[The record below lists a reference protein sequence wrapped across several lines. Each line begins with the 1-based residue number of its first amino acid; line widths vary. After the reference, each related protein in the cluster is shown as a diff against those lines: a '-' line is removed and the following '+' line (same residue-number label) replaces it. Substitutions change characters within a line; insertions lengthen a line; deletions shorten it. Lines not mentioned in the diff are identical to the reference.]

1 MRGMPDARLARLAR
15 MLCVALLA
23 GASLSAT
30 AESSSNS
37 RFFSGW
43 FAQGAER
50 PNGRGD
56 NRGGAHSGP
65 SRPQPQPQEV
75 RPQGDLRGDIYNHI
89 REQRQP
95 PPSPPP
101 SDSRQ
106 RGRGDRGR

>member
-1 MRGMPDARLARLAR
+1 MRTTRYARLVR
-15 MLCVALLA
+15 MLCFVMLA
-23 GASLSAT
+23 GASLGA
-30 AESSSNS
+30 AAQSSSGN
-37 RFFSGW
+37 RFFQGW

-56 NRGGAHSGP
+56 NQGGARSGP
-65 SRPQPQPQEV
+65 SRPQPQEV

-95 PPSPPP
+95 PPPPP

>member
-1 MRGMPDARLARLAR
+1 MRHTRLVRK
-15 MLCVALLA
+15 LCFVMLA
-23 GASLSAT
+23 GASLVVSLDA
-30 AESSSNS
+30 AAQPSSDG
-37 RFFSGW
+37 RFFHGW

-56 NRGGAHSGP
+56 NNGGARPGP
-65 SRPQPQPQEV
+65 SRPQEV

-95 PPSPPP
+95 PPPPP
-101 SDSRQ
+101 ASDPRQ